1 LSNDAKLKIVEEAK
15 RKADELIKE
24 AEKTAEAII
33 RDAEEKWRVKAEAER
48 NRILREARMQASAI
62 IAEARKTSSFIIG
75 KAKAEIIENVYEK
88 AYEIIREGK
97 YDVESSLRNLLKEA
111 LNYVEEPLKVIV
123 REDQIDL
130 AKRILRELGYNGVEV
145 EGSNDIIGGVILVS
159 REGIIVDNRVETR
172 LKQSRDRL
180 LNIIA
185 RVLLGD
191 S

>member
-1 LSNDAKLKIVEEAK
+1 MSNDAKLKIVEEAK